1 MSFLISRILIL
12 HLLLDYITLLAFYY
26 LVEDAGCS
34 VFVNRRKFLY
44 VTRLYCCCFLFQF
57 LAVAVLVLSWYL
69 SLLPDQSDLVSMGLI
84 ITTFIA
90 GSFLTIFIRKS
101 VGIDDFIG
109 VLLIWAVVTGL
120 EMYIIIWR
128 DDSSYYPT
136 IVLTI
141 LSSGAA
147 VWIVDQ
153 RFHGKSCVSQEDK
166 SKEKKPLIRPSA
178 EAKIGIF
185 SRSGPEEYPWLISY
199 LQESTSHT
207 VVPFV
212 ITNTNGFIFR
222 EEVGRCKYAIL
233 YHSLRRGRINITDVT
248 DSLYDDELE
257 YLSSILGKQKVMV
270 VVDDLDDSSSNA
282 RSRILQSQPKIAN
295 MARDLFLINKAEKQ
309 NISDIRRLMNP
320 IKAMMSEG
328 SAHSGGSATILVVIT
343 NLKEA
348 FMIYGAAFSGS
359 DSDSL
364 LPMYVESPSRKKSS
378 HQKSSLAFPLLLLV
392 SAVLLAEFIVVV
404 WEVFSVQMVPYIAI
418 ALGMDLS
425 VILLFIKGPQI
436 FSGHPR
442 KFL

>member
-1 MSFLISRILIL
+1 M
-12 HLLLDYITLLAFYY
+12 
-26 LVEDAGCS
+26 
-34 VFVNRRKFLY
+34 NRTEGRRSQDVSGQGGGYPMFE
-44 VTRLYCCCFLFQF
+44 F

-328 SAHSGGSATILVVIT
+328 SAHSGGSAIVPLCFLAAWIAAFLCVRSPDDFYNTILVVIT